1 MRLRW
6 ERRKKVD
13 AGQLAEEDDTFLG
26 FNSGFNRRL
35 RPRSLGPRSR
45 RSRASIMGIEEHLE
59 ELPTGDPSP
68 LDLELEL
75 ELEILRP

>member
-45 RSRASIMGIEEHLE
+45 ASIQYTMAIEEQWNIKV
-59 ELPTGDPSP
+59 GSS
-68 LDLELEL
+68 
-75 ELEILRP
+75 

>member
-13 AGQLAEEDDTFLG
+13 AEQVAEKDDAFLG
-26 FNSGFNRRL
+26 FNSGFNWRL

-75 ELEILRP
+75 EILRP